1 MAYSGNLLT
10 IDGTTIANLKTYKVT
25 YAKLW
30 SNAERNMAGDVRATL
45 IGIFPKLELEIGGNL
60 TENAVSTIA
69 ALLNKPYFSVT
80 YFDPKSK
87 TTKTAEPVEEPDPET
102 EYTSTES
109 GVSADNN
116 EADYSDYEYDDNYYE
131 DEEVTYGDEPLSYE

>member
-10 IDGTTIANLKTYKVT
+10 INGTTIANLKTYKVT

-60 TENAVSTIA
+60 TENTVSTIA
-69 ALLNKPYFSVT
+69 ALLNQPYFSVT

-87 TTKTAEPVEEPDPET
+87 TTKTAN
-102 EYTSTES
+102 YYAS
-109 GVSADNN
+109 
-116 EADYSDYEYDDNYYE
+116 DYSVDMLDKSRGLYKPFTVNL
-131 DEEVTYGDEPLSYE
+131 VPVSKAA

>member
-1 MAYSGNLLT
+1 MAYSGSLLT
-10 IDGTTIANLKTYKVT
+10 IDGTTIANLKSYKVT

-87 TTKTAEPVEEPDPET
+87 TTKTAS
-102 EYTSTES
+102 YYAS
-109 GVSADNN
+109 
-116 EADYSDYEYDDNYYE
+116 DYSVDMLDKSRGLYKPFT
-131 DEEVTYGDEPLSYE
+131 VSLVPVSKAA

>member
-10 IDGTTIANLKTYKVT
+10 IDGTTIANLKSYKVT

-87 TTKTAEPVEEPDPET
+87 TTKTAS
-102 EYTSTES
+102 YYAS
-109 GVSADNN
+109 
-116 EADYSDYEYDDNYYE
+116 DYSVDMLDKSRGLYKPFT
-131 DEEVTYGDEPLSYE
+131 VSLVPVSKAA

>member
-45 IGIFPKLELEIGGNL
+45 IGIFPKIELEIGGNL

-87 TTKTAEPVEEPDPET
+87 TTKTAS
-102 EYTSTES
+102 YY
-109 GVSADNN
+109 A
-116 EADYSDYEYDDNYYE
+116 SDYGVDMLDKSRGLYKPFTVNL
-131 DEEVTYGDEPLSYE
+131 VPVSKAA